1 MGTLYHKMWIV
12 VADLQFILQ
21 AINLSDYTVSVEGC
35 FMNMNYKEVVGSGD
49 GLIKVLAQNLHSMT
63 DENRG
68 KPQS

>member
-1 MGTLYHKMWIV
+1 
-12 VADLQFILQ
+12 
-21 AINLSDYTVSVEGC
+21 
-35 FMNMNYKEVVGSGD
+35 MNMNYKEVVGSGD